1 MKIPLQNCY
10 YVWRLR
16 ILEYFIFGRVLM
28 KVNQLNDSMLYYYSF
43 YNIVLKFDI
52 PKCCN
57 SDFFACR
64 LFQGLKIT
72 DIISALT
79 FHYFSLYCCYRK
91 CCSKSLWFLDLES
104 SRNFAEKRWW
114 FENWLS
120 SSVWYPDFLAKRHCK
135 CEKRAMMRKQL
146 SHCAVVA
153 AKLEK

>member
-1 MKIPLQNCY
+1 
-10 YVWRLR
+10 
-16 ILEYFIFGRVLM
+16 M

-79 FHYFSLYCCYRK
+79 FHYFGLYCCYRR
-91 CCSKSLWFLDLES
+91 CRSKSLWFLDLES
-104 SRNFAEKRWW
+104 LRNLAELRWW

-120 SSVWYPDFLAKRHCK
+120 SSACMLWFRFSTSVVSVSVMQVSVMCSPFSMNDIIPLIQFSQILVQI
-135 CEKRAMMRKQL
+135 KQ
-146 SHCAVVA
+146 AINWKIFYEFEVA
-153 AKLEK
+153 